1 LHSNHQLSV
10 EPYEA
15 HLLESFLYCVYTSRR
30 VTPRRNEK
38 LIWILAQHC
47 KWMCSRVTVQL
58 SGTSTFRIPIRREL
72 TNHPQGSM
80 DSKIIR
86 IERPVLGFA
95 ARAMFDID
103 QFIFDC
109 KEALRR
115 DQSQSSVRE
124 VVARAVAGPTAV
136 LRALGEPQKAEMQTL
151 YRADN
156 LTILNV
162 IWAPWMTLLP
172 HNHQMW
178 AVIGIY
184 TGREDNIFWRR
195 AQEGGTK
202 VEAAGAKALVATDA
216 VQLGDDIIHSVT
228 NPIPRFTGAIHV
240 YGGDFFGLVGRSEWN
255 AETLLEQ
262 SCDGASMARRFEE
275 ANAFLKKT

>member
-1 LHSNHQLSV
+1 
-10 EPYEA
+10 
-15 HLLESFLYCVYTSRR
+15 
-30 VTPRRNEK
+30 
-38 LIWILAQHC
+38 
-47 KWMCSRVTVQL
+47 
-58 SGTSTFRIPIRREL
+58 
-72 TNHPQGSM
+72 
-80 DSKIIR
+80 
-86 IERPVLGFA
+86 
-95 ARAMFDID
+95 MFDVD

-115 DQSQSSVRE
+115 DQSQSAVGE
-124 VVARAVAGPTAV
+124 VVARAVAGPAAV

-184 TGREDNIFWRR
+184 SGREDNIFWRR
-195 AQEGGTK
+195 VQEGGGTK
-202 VEAAGAKALVATDA
+202 LEAAGAKALGATDA
-216 VQLGDDIIHSVT
+216 VELGHDIIHSVN

-240 YGGDFFGLVGRSEWN
+240 YGGDFFGPVGRSEWN

-262 SCDGASMARRFEE
+262 SCDGARMARRFEE
-275 ANAFLKKT
+275 ANAFLRKT